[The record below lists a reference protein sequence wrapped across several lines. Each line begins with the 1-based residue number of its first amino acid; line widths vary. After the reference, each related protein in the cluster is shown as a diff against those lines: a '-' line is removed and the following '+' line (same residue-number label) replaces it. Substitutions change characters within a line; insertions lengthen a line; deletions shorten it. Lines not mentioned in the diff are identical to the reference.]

1 MSSNTELYD
10 IFSISKNASNDEIK
24 KAWRTL
30 ALKEHPDKGGDP
42 EKFKKIQSA
51 YEVLSDTDKRK
62 IYDQHGLEGLES
74 DNGGGGGP
82 FGNNPHDIFNM
93 FFPGNTTRRQQSN
106 SPSKAPS
113 VKQRIDVSLE
123 DLYNGKNVK
132 LNITRKVINGQ
143 PVKCSECDGRGL
155 RIQIRQL
162 GPGMIQQMQSTCQR
176 CSGQGI
182 FCQLK
187 PQSTIVTINIEKGTF
202 EGDVIKLAEMADE
215 APNSIPGDI
224 LFVISQKKHHLFKR
238 KGSDLIIKK
247 DISLVQALTGYE
259 FILETLDGRFI
270 KIKTPDNYIIKPPVI
285 DVTDNGCS
293 IIPNI
298 MVVENEGM
306 PKPNTGGLEKGNL
319 FVLFNISFPTVID
332 NIIVA
337 SVLSSESSGGIK
349 RELHLQEGVEI
360 IDNDTASETLY
371 LAPSSY
377 DHFGK
382 SDCAVRSN
390 HHDDD
395 DECVQQCQ
403 QS

>member
-1 MSSNTELYD
+1 MPSNTELYD
-10 IFSISKNASNDEIK
+10 ILGVSKNASNDEIK
-24 KAWRTL
+24 KAYRKL

-51 YEVLSDTDKRK
+51 YEVLSDPDKRK
-62 IYDQHGLEGLES
+62 IYDQHGLQGLEEGGG
-74 DNGGGGGP
+74 GGGGGP

-93 FFPGNTTRRQQSN
+93 FFPGAPGRRQQSN
-106 SPSKAPS
+106 SPSKAPN
-113 VKQRIDVSLE
+113 VKQSLSVSLE
-123 DLYNGKNVK
+123 DLYNGKTVK

-143 PVKCSECDGRGL
+143 PVECSECDGRGV
-155 RIQIRQL
+155 RVQIRQL

-176 CSGQGI
+176 CNGQGI

-187 PQSTIVTINIEKGTF
+187 PQSTIVTINIEKGSF

-224 LFVISQKKHHLFKR
+224 LFVISQKKHPIFKR
-238 KGSDLIIKK
+238 KKSDLIIKK
-247 DISLVQALTGYE
+247 DISLVQALNGYE

-270 KIKTPDNYIIKPPVI
+270 KIKTPDNYIIKPPIV

-293 IIPNI
+293 ILPHI

-319 FVLFNISFPTVID
+319 FVLFNILFPNNVNN
-332 NIIVA
+332 NI
-337 SVLSSESSGGIK
+337 LSSILSQESSA
-349 RELHLQEGVEI
+349 L
-360 IDNDTASETLY
+360 DNDTASETVY

-377 DHFGK
+377 DKFGK
-382 SDCAVRSN
+382 SGGPVIS
-390 HHDDD
+390 DDD
-395 DECVQQCQ
+395 EECVQQCQ

>member
-1 MSSNTELYD
+1 MPSNTEFYD
-10 IFSISKNASNDEIK
+10 ILGVSKNTSESDIK
-24 KAWRTL
+24 KAWKKL

-51 YEVLSDTDKRK
+51 YEVLSDADKRK
-62 IYDQHGLEGLES
+62 IYDQYGLEGLEEG
-74 DNGGGGGP
+74 NAGAGGAGP

-93 FFPGNTTRRQQSN
+93 FFPGAPGRRQQSN

-113 VKQRIDVSLE
+113 VKQSLSISLE
-123 DLYNGKNVK
+123 DLYNGKTVK

-143 PVKCSECDGRGL
+143 SVKCNDCDGRGM
-155 RIQIRQL
+155 RVQIRQL

-176 CSGQGI
+176 CNGQGI

-187 PQSTIVTINIEKGTF
+187 SQSTIVTINIEKGSF
-202 EGDVIKLAEMADE
+202 EGDIIKLAEMADE

-224 LFVISQKKHHLFKR
+224 LFVISQKKHHIFKR

-247 DISLVQALTGYE
+247 NISLVQALTGYQ
-259 FILETLDGRFI
+259 FTLLTLDGRSI
-270 KIKTPDNYIIKPPVI
+270 NIKTPDNYIIKPPAVDI
-285 DVTDNGCS
+285 TDNGCS
-293 IIPNI
+293 ILPHI

-319 FVLFNISFPTVID
+319 FILFNISFPNNVD
-332 NIIVA
+332 NNIVA
-337 SVLSSESSGGIK
+337 SVLSQESST
-349 RELHLQEGVEI
+349 L
-360 IDNDTASETLY
+360 DNDNASETVY

-377 DHFGK
+377 DQFGK
-382 SDCAVRSN
+382 SGSGHGGGVR
-390 HHDDD
+390 DDD
-395 DECVQQCQ
+395 DEECVQQCQ

>member
-1 MSSNTELYD
+1 MPSNTELYD
-10 IFSISKNASNDEIK
+10 ILGVSKNASNDEIK
-24 KAWRTL
+24 KAYRKL

-51 YEVLSDTDKRK
+51 YEVLSDPDKRK
-62 IYDQHGLEGLES
+62 IYDQHGLQGLEEGGG
-74 DNGGGGGP
+74 GGGGGP

-93 FFPGNTTRRQQSN
+93 FFPGAPGRRQQTN

-113 VKQRIDVSLE
+113 VKQSIGISLE
-123 DLYNGKNVK
+123 DLYNGKTVK

-143 PVKCSECDGRGL
+143 PIKCSECDGRGM
-155 RIQIRQL
+155 RIQIRQVA
-162 GPGMIQQMQSTCQR
+162 PGCIHQVQSTCQR
-176 CSGQGI
+176 CNGQGI

-187 PQSTIVTINIEKGTF
+187 PQSTIVTINIEKGSF

-224 LFVISQKKHHLFKR
+224 LFVISQKKHPIFKR
-238 KGSDLIIKK
+238 KKSDLIIKK
-247 DISLVQALTGYE
+247 DISLVQALNGYE

-270 KIKTPDNYIIKPPVI
+270 KIKTPDNYIIKPPIV

-293 IIPNI
+293 ILPHI

-319 FVLFNISFPTVID
+319 FVLFNILFPNNVNN
-332 NIIVA
+332 NI
-337 SVLSSESSGGIK
+337 LSSILSQESST
-349 RELHLQEGVEI
+349 
-360 IDNDTASETLY
+360 IDNDTASETVY

-377 DHFGK
+377 DQFGK
-382 SDCAVRSN
+382 SGGPVIS
-390 HHDDD
+390 DDE
-395 DECVQQCQ
+395 ECVQQCQ

>member
-1 MSSNTELYD
+1 MPSNTELYD
-10 IFSISKNASNDEIK
+10 ILGVSKNASDSEIK
-24 KAWRTL
+24 KAWKKL

-51 YEVLSDTDKRK
+51 YEVLSDPDKRK
-62 IYDQHGLEGLES
+62 IYDHHGLQGLEEGGGGGG
-74 DNGGGGGP
+74 GGGGGP
-82 FGNNPHDIFNM
+82 FGNNPRDIFNM
-93 FFPGNTTRRQQSN
+93 FFPGAPGRRQQSN

-113 VKQRIDVSLE
+113 VKQNFSVSLE
-123 DLYNGKNVK
+123 DLYNGKTVK
-132 LNITRKVINGQ
+132 LNITRKVIDGQ
-143 PVKCSECDGRGL
+143 PVTCSECDGRGM
-155 RIQIRQL
+155 RVQIRQL

-187 PQSTIVTINIEKGTF
+187 PQSTIVTINIEKGSF

-224 LFVISQKKHHLFKR
+224 LFVISQKKHPIFNR

-247 DISLVQALTGYE
+247 DISLVQALNGFE
-259 FILETLDGRFI
+259 FILKTLDGRSI
-270 KIKTPDNYIIKPPVI
+270 KIKTPHNYIIKPPAV
-285 DVTDNGCS
+285 DLTDNGCS
-293 IIPNI
+293 ILPHI

-319 FVLFNISFPTVID
+319 FVLFNILFPTNVD
-332 NIIVA
+332 NNI
-337 SVLSSESSGGIK
+337 LSSILSQESSTLG
-349 RELHLQEGVEI
+349 
-360 IDNDTASETLY
+360 NDTASETVY

-377 DHFGK
+377 DQFGK
-382 SDCAVRSN
+382 SNGGGGGGGRGAG
-390 HHDDD
+390 DDD
-395 DECVQQCQ
+395 DEECVQQCQ

>member
-1 MSSNTELYD
+1 MPSNTELYD
-10 IFSISKNASNDEIK
+10 ILGVSKNASDSQIK
-24 KAWRTL
+24 KARQKL

-51 YEVLSDTDKRK
+51 YEILSDANKRK
-62 IYDQHGLEGLES
+62 IYDQHGLQGLEEGGGGA
-74 DNGGGGGP
+74 GGGGGHP

-93 FFPGNTTRRQQSN
+93 FFPGAPGRRQQTN

-113 VKQRIDVSLE
+113 VKQSICISLE

-132 LNITRKVINGQ
+132 LNITRKVIDGQ
-143 PVKCSECDGRGL
+143 PVTCTDCDGRGM
-155 RIQIRQL
+155 RVQIRQVA
-162 GPGMIQQMQSTCQR
+162 PGCIHQVQSTCQR
-176 CSGQGI
+176 CNGQGI

-187 PQSTIVTINIEKGTF
+187 PQSTIVTINIEKGSF

-224 LFVISQKKHHLFKR
+224 LFVISQKKHPIFKR
-238 KGSDLIIKK
+238 KKSDLIIKK
-247 DISLVQALTGYE
+247 DISLVQALNGYE

-270 KIKTPDNYIIKPPVI
+270 KIKTPDNYIIKPPIV

-293 IIPNI
+293 ILPHI

-319 FVLFNISFPTVID
+319 FVLFNILFPTNVNN
-332 NIIVA
+332 NI
-337 SVLSSESSGGIK
+337 LSSILSQDSST
-349 RELHLQEGVEI
+349 L
-360 IDNDTASETLY
+360 DNDTASETVY
-371 LAPSSY
+371 LASSSY
-377 DHFGK
+377 DQFGK
-382 SDCAVRSN
+382 SGGPVIS
-390 HHDDD
+390 DDD
-395 DECVQQCQ
+395 EECVQQCQ